1 MFVIHGLLINKNN
14 CLKITKDIYKKNS
27 NQTGIPLG
35 RRATMPMAAIIIKNI
50 INISKVSQLMVSGTS
65 VRDGWIAKLNEKTI
79 TKNENNLLSICK
91 EISNQTERFRGLN
104 NSLIKLLQPV
114 NDFFYKNDTKSLF
127 KAACL
132 LSDISWNEH
141 PDLRGTLAVDRILAL
156 SIFSISHIER
166 AWLAKAIYHRYIG
179 VKENKPKLPRIGK
192 LISRKEQKIALAIGL
207 GLRFGH
213 VFCAGIT
220 SFLSE
225 IKLKIEDDRLICILN
240 SKSLGLMDEHSKK
253 RFKLFAKNCELVPE
267 IYYEKK
273 VLP

>member
-14 CLKITKDIYKKNS
+14 CLKITKDISKKNS

-132 LSDISWNEH
+132 L
-141 PDLRGTLAVDRILAL
+141 
-156 SIFSISHIER
+156 F
-166 AWLAKAIYHRYIG
+166 
-179 VKENKPKLPRIGK
+179 
-192 LISRKEQKIALAIGL
+192 LI
-207 GLRFGH
+207 
-213 VFCAGIT
+213 
-220 SFLSE
+220 
-225 IKLKIEDDRLICILN
+225 
-240 SKSLGLMDEHSKK
+240 
-253 RFKLFAKNCELVPE
+253 
-267 IYYEKK
+267 
-273 VLP
+273 